1 MKYILILQFI
11 FLIQLNVLAEDGTA
25 SNTLESNDN
34 KIIINNIPLSYNIK
48 ILESNSRFMYDLLD
62 ARVTIK
68 NKDQNMHYV
77 EYKFTWFDVNG
88 FIMAKNQSKW
98 KTVSIDAKDTIVL
111 RDLAISSKI
120 DSFKFYIRG
129 IE

>member
-1 MKYILILQFI
+1 MKYTLILQFI

-25 SNTLESNDN
+25 SNTLESDDN

-68 NKDQNMHYV
+68 NKDQNKHYV

-98 KTVSIDAKDTIVL
+98 KTISIDAKDTIVL